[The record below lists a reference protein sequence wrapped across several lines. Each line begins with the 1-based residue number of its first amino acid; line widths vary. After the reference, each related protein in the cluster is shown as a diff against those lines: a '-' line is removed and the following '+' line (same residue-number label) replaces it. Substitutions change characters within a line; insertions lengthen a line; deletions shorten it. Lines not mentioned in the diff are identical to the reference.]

1 LLQIPDFS
9 DPNLLVG
16 NTTSD
21 DASVYKIS
29 DHISIV
35 NTVDFFPPIVDDP
48 FTFGEIAAANS
59 LSDIYAMG
67 AKPITALNIVGFPQD
82 LNLDI
87 LIQILK
93 GGASKAKEANIAIAG
108 GHTVVD
114 KEPKYGLS
122 VTGIIST
129 GSQITNSNSQ
139 IGDVLILT
147 KPIGTGIITTAGKQ
161 GLVNDS
167 IINPAIEVM
176 KTLNR
181 HAAESMVSIGVN
193 SCTDITG
200 FGLLGHLKEMMDS
213 SNKTALVNFNKI
225 PVLSGVFPLI
235 NDGIVPGGT
244 FNNLNAISESV
255 EYDTTINESKKI
267 LMADAQTSGGLLISV
282 NSSKVSKL
290 LEMIEKDSS
299 YKGVVIGNV
308 ESRENPS
315 VSVKVYL

>member
-1 LLQIPDFS
+1 MLQIPDFS

-87 LIQILK
+87 LTQILK

-108 GHTVVD
+108 GHTIVD

-225 PVLSGVFPLI
+225 PVLNGVFPLI

-315 VSVKVYL
+315 ISVKVYL